1 MCPLRDKV
9 TKNGKLTLLEGRSS
23 MTGMFLLLAE
33 TPTDIDFSRFLW
45 PAVGTLAGLIVLIV
59 AFSLIRRRIR
69 RGPANSS
76 PPGGFTLGDLRA
88 LVKNGKMTPEEFE
101 RAKNKILDAHKKAT
115 AVKLAQET
123 TSPKRFP
130 PQV

>member
-1 MCPLRDKV
+1 
-9 TKNGKLTLLEGRSS
+9 
-23 MTGMFLLLAE
+23 MTSMFLWLAE

-45 PAVGTLAGLIVLIV
+45 PAVGTLLGLTMLIV

-69 RGPANSS
+69 RQPASS
-76 PPGGFTLGDLRA
+76 VPPGGFTLGDLRA
-88 LVKNGKMTPEEFE
+88 LVRDGKMTPEEFE

-115 AVKLAQET
+115 AVKPAQET
-123 TSPKRFP
+123 TSPKQFP